1 MMESYVTSSYILGWR
16 KRVMSKPGLEKIVVR
31 RLIPEDRTTLYRWLQ
46 DPAIRSAI
54 EDETIDFSRMSET
67 MCLFEK
73 ADPFSD
79 GAIGLIVEVL
89 GRPIGLIHFAC
100 LNWINRNA
108 EVIVVV
114 GPQEFRSSL
123 GAAIVVEKIGHI
135 AFRILNLH
143 KIYAFVYATN
153 KSAISLF
160 SKLMKEEACL
170 HNYIQSTN
178 GYGDLH
184 LFGLLACEYFSTMEK
199 LAGHH

>member
-1 MMESYVTSSYILGWR
+1 
-16 KRVMSKPGLEKIVVR
+16 MSKPGLEKIVVR
-31 RLIPEDRTTLYRWLQ
+31 RLIPKDRPVLHGWLQ
-46 DPAIRSAI
+46 DPAIRKAI
-54 EDETIDFSRMSET
+54 EDETIDFSRMPET
-67 MCLFEK
+67 MWLFEQ

-79 GAIGLIVEVL
+79 GALGLIVEVL

-114 GPQEFRSSL
+114 GPQELRSSL

-153 KSAISLF
+153 KSALSIF
-160 SKLMKEEACL
+160 GKLMKKEACL
-170 HNYIQSTN
+170 SNYHKSPN

-184 LFGLLACEYFSTMEK
+184 LFGLLASEYFSTMEQII
-199 LAGHH
+199 GHQ